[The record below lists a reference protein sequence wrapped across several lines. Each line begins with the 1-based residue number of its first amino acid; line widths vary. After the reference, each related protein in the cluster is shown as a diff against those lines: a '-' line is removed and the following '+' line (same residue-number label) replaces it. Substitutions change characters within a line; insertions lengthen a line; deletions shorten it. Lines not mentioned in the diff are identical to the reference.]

1 MAFIFLLYFSQNTLL
16 LSDSRKFPVIC
27 ILFLQVACFVFDSF
41 DVTFK
46 LGIIF
51 TLLLILACDLEKD
64 GECSE
69 TDTSENYKLS
79 SDGITD
85 RNSAGNG
92 KFHLTVYNPVAN
104 TGNVSLNLACW
115 PVVTT
120 SANAIQEIHRI
131 GSKVKVGALLLMFQE
146 QEAPRIYP
154 LDLSANGQLQRQ
166 HIPKYESSSKMF

>member
-1 MAFIFLLYFSQNTLL
+1 MS
-16 LSDSRKFPVIC
+16 
-27 ILFLQVACFVFDSF
+27 
-41 DVTFK
+41 
-46 LGIIF
+46 
-51 TLLLILACDLEKD
+51 EK
-64 GECSE
+64 
-69 TDTSENYKLS
+69 YKLS

-92 KFHLTVYNPVAN
+92 KFRLTVYNPVAN

-120 SANAIQEIHRI
+120 SAIQEIHRH
-131 GSKVKVGALLLMFQE
+131 GSKVKVGALLLMFQK
-146 QEAPRIYP
+146 QEGLRIYP